1 VFIHQLKL
9 FKIFI
14 LFISILLLF
23 RVCLAEPVLPSTKIV
38 DELKTT
44 ESRAAIAIMD
54 SKIRVD
60 SKTPSV
66 TLMLLNDKNKD
77 NSSPNS
83 TLGAYDLGLQ
93 AIVVSSTNGSTET
106 IICILHELGHW
117 IDASFAIHIKTKE
130 NWFSKSDKSKSLNKV
145 YANSTFVRAS
155 QTIIMLSRANGD
167 KKAETFFT
175 QNISPVELFGKS
187 FAQWLIFSQNDTKL
201 KEQFQVKGLNGYPR
215 WAWGEEEFVPISK
228 ELDTLFNTYKWTVK

>member
-117 IDASFAIHIKTKE
+117 
-130 NWFSKSDKSKSLNKV
+130 
-145 YANSTFVRAS
+145 
-155 QTIIMLSRANGD
+155 
-167 KKAETFFT
+167 
-175 QNISPVELFGKS
+175 NISPVELFGKS